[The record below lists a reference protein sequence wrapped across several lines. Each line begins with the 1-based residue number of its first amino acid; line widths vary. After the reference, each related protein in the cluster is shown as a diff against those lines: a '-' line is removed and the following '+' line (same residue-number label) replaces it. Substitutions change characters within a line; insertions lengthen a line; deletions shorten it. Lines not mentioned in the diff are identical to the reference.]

1 MEERKDRDNR
11 ISKVLLP
18 ALGLLA
24 VSIPA
29 ILYCILGTGSW
40 VEVQDQLDGELLT
53 YIMQARNLFHG
64 DVIPEFMN
72 GMGKSSLTPPAPLA
86 VLLFRFLKPF
96 PAFVIF
102 LWGNLLV
109 GFAGTYALLRHV
121 GTGRIPAMICGI
133 LFCYMPFYPV
143 YGLSQMGIPLL
154 ILGYLRFID
163 RKGNDGLNLLCILWY
178 GALSSLALV
187 GFVWVCLGFLMTVLI
202 FRRDGGK
209 GVRSLIT
216 SVLLTLTYVILN
228 ANLLTEMGNGFVSH
242 RTEIKMQAVGFLG
255 RIGDLLLEGGSYS
268 KVYSAVVI
276 VSMGLVLILMKIRG
290 GEAEE
295 RKLLRLQWGILGAVV
310 FFAILAAF
318 YESAAGLAL
327 RNAVGGPFA
336 YFQADRVYWTFPVA
350 WTLIFGISLE
360 LLGRWFQKAKG
371 QEKEKLL
378 PYGIAGAAAVLV
390 LLQGALI
397 FKDSSV
403 NRNVRLLLL
412 PSYQNVTW
420 ESFFMEDVFAEIRE
434 AIPEEDGSY
443 NVVSLGL
450 YPSIALYNGFSCA
463 DGYSNNYKLEY
474 KYRFV
479 AMESKELEKNA
490 VAAAYFYQWG
500 NRCYLVSG
508 EYGFY
513 EMGGKESGMV
523 YSDLSFDVGAM
534 KNLNIRYLF
543 ANGAIENAGEL
554 GFTLLEGSP
563 YFSDKSYYKVYVY
576 RIE

>member
-154 ILGYLRFID
+154 LLGYLRFID

-209 GVRSLIT
+209 GVRSLIA

-295 RKLLRLQWGILGAVV
+295 RKLLRLQ
-310 FFAILAAF
+310 
-318 YESAAGLAL
+318 
-327 RNAVGGPFA
+327 
-336 YFQADRVYWTFPVA
+336 
-350 WTLIFGISLE
+350 
-360 LLGRWFQKAKG
+360 
-371 QEKEKLL
+371 
-378 PYGIAGAAAVLV
+378 
-390 LLQGALI
+390 
-397 FKDSSV
+397 
-403 NRNVRLLLL
+403 
-412 PSYQNVTW
+412 
-420 ESFFMEDVFAEIRE
+420 
-434 AIPEEDGSY
+434 
-443 NVVSLGL
+443 
-450 YPSIALYNGFSCA
+450 
-463 DGYSNNYKLEY
+463 
-474 KYRFV
+474 
-479 AMESKELEKNA
+479 
-490 VAAAYFYQWG
+490 
-500 NRCYLVSG
+500 
-508 EYGFY
+508 
-513 EMGGKESGMV
+513 
-523 YSDLSFDVGAM
+523 
-534 KNLNIRYLF
+534 
-543 ANGAIENAGEL
+543 
-554 GFTLLEGSP
+554 
-563 YFSDKSYYKVYVY
+563 
-576 RIE
+576 